1 MYIQIAKYMRVN
13 IQYNYTTYQEK
24 QLLVKE
30 NLWRGRLCQGSG
42 IISLLLQVEAFLG

>member
-24 QLLVKE
+24 QLLVMVR
-30 NLWRGRLCQGSG
+30 N
-42 IISLLLQVEAFLG
+42 FLDSV